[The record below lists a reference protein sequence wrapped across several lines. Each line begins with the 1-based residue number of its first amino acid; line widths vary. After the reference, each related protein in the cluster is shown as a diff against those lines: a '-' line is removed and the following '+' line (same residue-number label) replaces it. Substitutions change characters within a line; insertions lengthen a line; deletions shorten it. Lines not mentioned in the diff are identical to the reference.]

1 MLRTQLDSIK
11 LPIGNCVLQR
21 DDSGAQLIL
30 SNQKSFSITLPESCI
45 LEALI
50 QKEES
55 ISTKEELI
63 IAAWRNPDIIGPNSL
78 PVAITNLRK
87 VLELD
92 SIKIVNVPRKGYK
105 IHIPEFETSLDPPKQ
120 IKSPRS
126 HNFSCPFKKK
136 SNNYLGL
143 YQWALVSLSSTIL
156 AVFIISYFYFWHE
169 FDIVSINVN
178 NQSNQ
183 VCLTKKDELQFIL
196 ASSQPL
202 TSASSVKNKY
212 NDGYHTNP

>member
-1 MLRTQLDSIK
+1 MLRAQPDNVK

-21 DDSGAQLIL
+21 DESGAQLIL

-45 LEALI
+45 LETLI
-50 QKEES
+50 QKQKEES

-63 IAAWRNPDIIGPNSL
+63 IAAWGNPNIIGPNSL

-120 IKSPRS
+120 IKSPRYN
-126 HNFSCPFKKK
+126 HFSCPLKRTSIRF
-136 SNNYLGL
+136 
-143 YQWALVSLSSTIL
+143 YQWTLWGLSSTL
-156 AVFIISYFYFWHE
+156 LSVLIISYFYFWHE
-169 FDIVSINVN
+169 FDIVNVNLN
-178 NQSNQ
+178 NQSSQ
-183 VCLTKKDELQFIL
+183 ICLTKKDELQLILQKNL
-196 ASSQPL
+196 ASQSQK
-202 TSASSVKNKY
+202 S
-212 NDGYHTNP
+212 YHSNP

>member
-1 MLRTQLDSIK
+1 MLRAQLDNVK

-21 DDSGAQLIL
+21 DESGAQLIL

-45 LEALI
+45 LETLI
-50 QKEES
+50 QKEEF

-63 IAAWRNPDIIGPNSL
+63 IAAWGNPDIIGPNSL

-120 IKSPRS
+120 IKLPRS
-126 HNFSCPFKKK
+126 SQFSCPLKRT
-136 SNNYLGL
+136 SNNYLRL
-143 YQWALVSLSSTIL
+143 YQWALVGLSSTIL
-156 AVFIISYFYFWHE
+156 SVLIISYFYFWHE
-169 FDIVSINVN
+169 FDIVNINVN
-178 NQSNQ
+178 NQSSQ
-183 VCLTKKDELQFIL
+183 ICLTKKDELQFIL
-196 ASSQPL
+196 ASQKNLASQ
-202 TSASSVKNKY
+202 SQEN
-212 NDGYHTNP
+212 YHTNP

>member
-1 MLRTQLDSIK
+1 MLRAQLDNVK

-21 DDSGAQLIL
+21 DESGAQLLL

-45 LEALI
+45 LETLI
-50 QKEES
+50 QKEEF

-63 IAAWRNPDIIGPNSL
+63 IAAWGNPDIIGPNSL

-120 IKSPRS
+120 IKLPRS
-126 HNFSCPFKKK
+126 
-136 SNNYLGL
+136 NYLRL
-143 YQWALVSLSSTIL
+143 YQWALVGLSSTIL
-156 AVFIISYFYFWHE
+156 SVLIISYFYFWHE
-169 FDIVSINVN
+169 FDIVNVNVN
-178 NQSNQ
+178 NQSSQ
-183 VCLTKKDELQFIL
+183 ICLTKKDELKFIL
-196 ASSQPL
+196 ASQNNLASQPQ
-202 TSASSVKNKY
+202 KN
-212 NDGYHTNP
+212 YHANP